1 MTRFSRASSSR
12 ARLLV
17 AAALVGAGLVLGSPA
32 TEPVRAYPA
41 STVDLTGHGWGHGRG
56 MGQFGAQGYAVN
68 HGWSYTQ
75 ILDHFYGGT
84 TMGAVGND
92 VLSVHITRKDNVGV
106 IVLHSAQADNAV
118 RFDPIAPNTYQRYD
132 GPNCGG
138 PWSATGAPQPG
149 PITLTP
155 DGGTALALCDAG
167 PATAYGGTFRIEEQG
182 GSKLINFVDTETYV
196 RGVVPKES
204 PSSFHPQAL
213 RAQAVAARSYARA
226 SNRPAGSAYNQ
237 CDTTQCQVYGGIS
250 AETGPTNEA
259 VNATVGQVRRH
270 KSNNAV
276 ASTEFSSSTGG
287 WTAGGTFPAVEDLG
301 DSIASNPNHTWT
313 AKVPVSAVQ
322 AAYPEIGTLLA
333 VSVTKRNGLG
343 DFGGRVQQ
351 VVLRGTA
358 GSRTITGGTFR
369 DTFDVNGVKSDWFL
383 VTNSESGGVD
393 GYWIVGPDGGIF
405 SFGNAQFHGSTGAIR
420 LNRPIVGMAA
430 TPSGKGYWL
439 VASDG
444 GIFAFG
450 DAAFYGSTG
459 AIRLNQPIVGMA
471 TTPSGKGYWL
481 VASDGGIFAFGDAA
495 FYGSTGAIRLNQPVV
510 GMAST
515 PSGRG
520 YWLVAADGGIFAF
533 GDAQFHGSTGAIRL
547 NQPIVAMAATDN
559 GFGYWLLARDG
570 GLFAFGNAGFH
581 GSLPG
586 IRAPGPAVDM
596 RATSTGG
603 GYEIVTSAGR
613 VYPFGDAPYFGD
625 IATGLPGYRG
635 GVEGID
641 LHRTKP

>member
-1 MTRFSRASSSR
+1 MTRFPRASSSR
-12 ARLLV
+12 ARLLTV
-17 AAALVGAGLVLGSPA
+17 AALVGAGLVLGSPA
-32 TEPVRAYPA
+32 TAPVRAYPA

-75 ILDHFYGGT
+75 ILDHYYGGT
-84 TMGAVGND
+84 VMGSVGND
-92 VLSVHITRKDNVGV
+92 VISVRITRKDNVGV
-106 IVLHSAQADNAV
+106 IVLNADGFGAAV
-118 RFDPIAPNTYQRYD
+118 RFDPIGGNQFQRYE
-132 GPNCGG
+132 GSGCGG
-138 PWSATGAPQPG
+138 PWPATPTIVSG
-149 PITLTP
+149 PIQLHP
-155 DGGTALALCDAG
+155 KSGGLMLCDAS
-167 PATAYGGTFRIEEQG
+167 GTTTYAGYFVLKDHD
-182 GSKLINFVDTETYV
+182 GSKLLNFVDTEAYV

-204 PSSFHPQAL
+204 PSSFHIEAL
-213 RAQAVAARSYARA
+213 KAQAVAARSYARA
-226 SNRPAGSAYNQ
+226 FDRDSPYANQ
-237 CDTTQCQVYGGIS
+237 CDTTRCQVYGGVN
-250 AETGPTNEA
+250 AETLTTNAA
-259 VNATVGQVRRH
+259 VNATPGQVRRH
-270 KSNNAV
+270 TSNNAV

-301 DSIASNPNHTWT
+301 DSISSNPNHTWT

-351 VVLRGTA
+351 VVLRGTSA
-358 GSRTITGGTFR
+358 SKTITGGTFR

-393 GYWIVGPDGGIF
+393 GYWIVAPDGGIF
-405 SFGNAQFHGSTGAIR
+405 SFGNAAFHGSTGAIR

-430 TPSGKGYWL
+430 TPAGKGYWL

-510 GMAST
+510 GMAAT
-515 PSGRG
+515 PSGKG

-547 NQPIVAMAATDN
+547 NQPIVSMAATNN

-570 GLFAFGNAGFH
+570 GLFAFGNAGFY

-586 IRAPGPAVDM
+586 IRASGPAVDM
-596 RATSTGG
+596 RATTTGG

-625 IATGLPGYRG
+625 VATGLPGYRG

-641 LHRTKP
+641 LHRTAT